1 MENAWRDLVPELP
14 VANMERALNY
24 YQGPLGFTLQWAYE
38 EHGFASVVRDGVRL
52 FLRRQNPP
60 FEEVVC
66 NFYVDDVD
74 ALHGVLAASGARV
87 LSVPE
92 DKPWGTREF
101 AFEDPDGNLFRVHR
115 LLKKEN
121 VEA

>member
-1 MENAWRDLVPELP
+1 MENAWRGIVPELP
-14 VANMERALNY
+14 VADMERALDY
-24 YQGPLGFTLQWAYE
+24 YQGALGFTLQWVY
-38 EHGFASVVRDGVRL
+38 GGQFASVARDGVRL

-74 ALHGVLAASGARV
+74 ALYEALAASVARV

-101 AFEDPDGNLFRVHR
+101 AFSDPDENLFRVHR
-115 LLKKEN
+115 LLEH
-121 VEA
+121 ADAAG

>member
-1 MENAWRDLVPELP
+1 MKNAWRDLVPELP
-14 VANMERALNY
+14 VADMERALNY
-24 YQGPLGFTLQWAYE
+24 YQGPLGFTLQWVYE
-38 EHGFASVVRDGVRL
+38 EHGFASVIRDGVRL

-60 FEEVVC
+60 FDEVVC

-74 ALHGVLAASGARV
+74 AVYGMLAASGARV
-87 LSVPE
+87 LCVPE

-101 AFEDPDGNLFRVHR
+101 AFSDADENLFRVHR
-115 LLKKEN
+115 LLKKET